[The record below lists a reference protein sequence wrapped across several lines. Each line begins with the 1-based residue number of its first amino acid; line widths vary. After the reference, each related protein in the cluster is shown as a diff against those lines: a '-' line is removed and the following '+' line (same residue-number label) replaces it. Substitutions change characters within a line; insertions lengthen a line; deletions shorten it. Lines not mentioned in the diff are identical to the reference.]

1 MTTTMTG
8 GAPTYFTHEAAV
20 VAALETV
27 PGILVR
33 TAVAAEE
40 AVELSTAQPTAVV
53 VFESDEVISSKNPYA
68 CVVARRVSVYLL
80 MQGPTVERQAEDGEL
95 LHAIWVALHGL
106 EIDGYDEPMLF
117 EGSDSEVVSG
127 CRDYRMVFKTQ
138 TTLRVPEG
146 VR

>member
-1 MTTTMTG
+1 MTTTTG

-53 VFESDEVISSKNPYA
+53 VFEADEVMEARQRA
-68 CVVARRVSVYLL
+68 CLVSRRVSVYLL
-80 MQGPTVERQAEDGEL
+80 MQGATAERQAEDGQL
-95 LHAIWVALHGL
+95 LHAILWALHGL
-106 EIDGYDEPMLF
+106 EIDGHDAPLTF
-117 EGSDSEVVSG
+117 EGSDAEVVSG
-127 CRDYRMVFKTQ
+127 CRDYRLVFKTQ
-138 TTLRVPEG
+138 ATLRKPG
-146 VR
+146 STR